1 MLETISGLFGTLIG
15 ALGTLTTVAAVV
27 LGLISLFLGR
37 RFFWLFIGLAGFA
50 LGLALSQ
57 GLVSGAN
64 DALRPLLVL
73 GLAILF
79 GLLAI
84 VARRVMTTPAGAIVL
99 ALLAYTLTNGLPAW
113 MQVTATLLGALIGGA
128 LAGWL
133 LDWGLI
139 AGSALLGSLIV
150 SSVLAGWI
158 GSTGMLSLV
167 LFGALALAGI
177 FYTAPGHKLRFFES
191 CNSGF
196 VTLSG
201 AVLCMRCG
209 ENPAQGLVAR

>member
-1 MLETISGLFGTLIG
+1 MITRALVARLARRDLLATMG
-15 ALGTLTTVAAVV
+15 A
-27 LGLISLFLGR
+27 
-37 RFFWLFIGLAGFA
+37 FA

-84 VARRVMTTPAGAIVL
+84 VARRVMTTLAGAIVL

-150 SSVLAGWI
+150 SSVLDGWI

-177 FYTAPGHKLRFFES
+177 FY
-191 CNSGF
+191 
-196 VTLSG
+196 
-201 AVLCMRCG
+201 
-209 ENPAQGLVAR
+209 QARDLARG